1 MGVLIAAVLAGSG
14 CYVIKKDH
22 AESFADIQALAE
34 KLQADNAKTVKTVDA
49 MKAAI
54 EKKDAI
60 IKELQQKVTAGNE
73 KNRLMEEK
81 MGDLNELLEST
92 EEKLKTDIDAKY
104 EENMKNIK
112 KFANEI
118 NAYSSQILNSN
129 NRLEKTDDKLEDVI
143 KQISDGLQAAD
154 TRQSQIDSLEKSLK
168 DTQADTVTRTSEL
181 RQLVET
187 KSQDKGV
194 IEEQAGQI
202 ASVNGKIDSLNTK
215 IAEGESKI
223 AKLSADLV
231 SVNANVGELKSLGA
245 AIPALEEQVESF
257 AASVEE
263 ISQNIPSKTMLVT
276 LQTTATKAAEGL
288 AAALKDIEGNTSE
301 VRAVKAA
308 GEKELSELAARVTSV
323 LDDVKKGGSVVNSL
337 SDSLESANQIIG
349 ALTSD
354 IDGLKKKHSEL
365 SRKISA
371 K

>member
-1 MGVLIAAVLAGSG
+1 MGEVRKRKVSQNGNSAPEKKAVSESGGLGLIPVVLIAAVLAGSG

-73 KNRLMEEK
+73 KNRL
-81 MGDLNELLEST
+81 
-92 EEKLKTDIDAKY
+92 
-104 EENMKNIK
+104 
-112 KFANEI
+112 
-118 NAYSSQILNSN
+118 
-129 NRLEKTDDKLEDVI
+129 TDDKLEDVI
-143 KQISDGLQAAD
+143 KQISEGLQAAD
-154 TRQSQIDSLEKSLK
+154 TRQTQIDNLEKSLL
-168 DTQADTVTRTSEL
+168 DTQADTVSRTDEL

-187 KSQDKGV
+187 KSLDKGV
-194 IEEQAGQI
+194 IDEQAGQI
-202 ASVNGKIDSLNTK
+202 ASVNGKIDSLNSK

-223 AKLSADLV
+223 AKLSAELV
-231 SVNANVGELKSLGA
+231 SVNSDVGDLKGLSA

-257 AASVEE
+257 SASIDE

-308 GEKELSELAARVTSV
+308 GEKELSELAARVQTV
-323 LDDVKKGGSVVNSL
+323 MDDVKKGGSVVNSL

-354 IDGLKKKHSEL
+354 IDGLKKKHSDL
-365 SRKISA
+365 SKKISA

>member
-1 MGVLIAAVLAGSG
+1 MGEVRKRKVSQNGNSAPEKPVVTQSGGLGLIPVVLIAAVLAGSG

-22 AESFADIQALAE
+22 AESFADIQALAA
-34 KLQADNAKTVKTVDA
+34 KLQADNAATVKTVDA

-73 KNRLMEEK
+73 KNRL
-81 MGDLNELLEST
+81 
-92 EEKLKTDIDAKY
+92 
-104 EENMKNIK
+104 
-112 KFANEI
+112 
-118 NAYSSQILNSN
+118 
-129 NRLEKTDDKLEDVI
+129 
-143 KQISDGLQAAD
+143 
-154 TRQSQIDSLEKSLK
+154 QIDNLEKSLK

-187 KSQDKGV
+187 KSLDKGV

-276 LQTTATKAAEGL
+276 LQTTANKASEGL
-288 AAALKDIEGNTSE
+288 SAALKDIESNASE

-308 GEKELSELAARVTSV
+308 GEKELAELAARVTSV

-365 SRKISA
+365 SKKISA

>member
-1 MGVLIAAVLAGSG
+1 MGEVRKRKVSQNGNSAPEKKAVPESGGLGLIPVVLIAAVLAGSG

-73 KNRLMEEK
+73 KNRL
-81 MGDLNELLEST
+81 
-92 EEKLKTDIDAKY
+92 
-104 EENMKNIK
+104 
-112 KFANEI
+112 
-118 NAYSSQILNSN
+118 
-129 NRLEKTDDKLEDVI
+129 
-143 KQISDGLQAAD
+143 
-154 TRQSQIDSLEKSLK
+154 QIDNLEKSLL
-168 DTQADTVTRTSEL
+168 DTQADTVSRTDEL

-187 KSQDKGV
+187 KSLDKGV
-194 IEEQAGQI
+194 IDEQAGQI
-202 ASVNGKIDSLNTK
+202 ASVNGKIDSLNSK

-223 AKLSADLV
+223 AKLSAELV
-231 SVNANVGELKSLGA
+231 SVNSDVGDLKGLSA

-257 AASVEE
+257 SASIDE

-308 GEKELSELAARVTSV
+308 GEKELSELAARVQTV
-323 LDDVKKGGSVVNSL
+323 MDDVKKGGSVVNSL

-354 IDGLKKKHSEL
+354 IDGLKKKHSDL
-365 SRKISA
+365 SKKISA

>member
-1 MGVLIAAVLAGSG
+1 
-14 CYVIKKDH
+14 
-22 AESFADIQALAE
+22 
-34 KLQADNAKTVKTVDA
+34 
-49 MKAAI
+49 
-54 EKKDAI
+54 
-60 IKELQQKVTAGNE
+60 LQQKVTAGNE

-104 EENMKNIK
+104 EENMSKIK
-112 KFANEI
+112 SFAADI
-118 NAYSSQILNSN
+118 TVYSNQLLNSN
-129 NRLEKTDDKLEDVI
+129 NRMEKTDDKLEDVI
-143 KQISDGLQAAD
+143 KQISEGLQAAD
-154 TRQSQIDSLEKSLK
+154 TRQTQIDTLEKSLL
-168 DTQADTVTRTSEL
+168 DTQADTVSRTDEL

-187 KSQDKGV
+187 KSLDKGV
-194 IEEQAGQI
+194 IDEQAGQI
-202 ASVNGKIDSLNTK
+202 ASVNGKIDSLNSK

-223 AKLSADLV
+223 AKLSAELV
-231 SVNANVGELKSLGA
+231 SVNSDVGDLKGLSA

-257 AASVEE
+257 SASIDE

-308 GEKELSELAARVTSV
+308 GEKELSELAARVQTV
-323 LDDVKKGGSVVNSL
+323 MDDVKKGGSVVNSL

-354 IDGLKKKHSEL
+354 IDGLKKKHSDL
-365 SRKISA
+365 SKKISA